1 MKIAILG
8 GTGDEGLGLAVRYA
22 AAGEEVIIGSRSAER
37 AETAARTVRE
47 TVPFGLVTG
56 LPNDAAAEAA
66 DVVFLSVPYSGLRD
80 TVSVVAPLV
89 AGKLLVSLV
98 VPLQF
103 GKGGPHIVPLEE
115 GSAAEQA
122 RALAPEA
129 RVVGA
134 FQNLSAHELLEPDK
148 DLGCDVV
155 VCSDDRDARREV
167 MALAERLRGVRAVD
181 GGALAN
187 SRYVEGITALLI
199 GINRRYKTQSGI
211 RITGLPET
219 GEGN

>member
-8 GTGDEGLGLAVRYA
+8 GTGDEGLGLAIRYA

-56 LPNDAAAEAA
+56 LPNDAAADAA
-66 DVVFLSVPYSGLRD
+66 DMVLVSVPYAGLRD
-80 TVSVVAPLV
+80 TVTALASVL
-89 AGKLLVSLV
+89 AGKILVSLV
-98 VPLQF
+98 VPMQF
-103 GKGGPHIVPLEE
+103 GKGGPHIIGVEE

-122 RALAPEA
+122 RSAAPEA
-129 RVVGA
+129 RVVAA
-134 FQNLSAHELLEPDK
+134 FQNLSAHELMDPDK

-155 VCSDDRDARREV
+155 VCSDDREAKRDV

-181 GGALAN
+181 GGPLAYA
-187 SRYVEGITALLI
+187 RYVEGITALLV

-211 RITGLPET
+211 RITGLPEAPAP
-219 GEGN
+219 